1 MPFTF
6 AKLIPNSRAKRRTT
20 GDACAYALL
29 SAKPSLLAG
38 ADAGFSAAG
47 AFAAGAG
54 AGAASA
60 FAGAGA
66 AAAGALPATSNTK
79 ISEPVDTYP
88 QLLL

>member
-1 MPFTF
+1 M
-6 AKLIPNSRAKRRTT
+6 
-20 GDACAYALL
+20 
-29 SAKPSLLAG
+29 LAG

-47 AFAAGAG
+47 AFAAG

-79 ISEPVDTYP
+79 ISEPVDTLSP
-88 QLLL
+88 AATLISLTVPANGAGTSIDALSPSTFKID